1 MTVRAW
7 SSNARNSTAP
17 ATPAASSTRWPASAP
32 IKTAASSMPRNTT
45 RAMPNAAA
53 PRPSP
58 IASAM
63 RPRRPR
69 VSSHRRRSKYM
80 SAPLLFDAALEPF
93 RLQRARIGDI
103 DRQMLGR
110 LRGGGHQAYALGRLE
125 AVPGALRHNDQHPG
139 PELMRLLPVVND
151 DVQFC
156 RPLDDLHQL
165 VAVRVPLPGAVA
177 GKLRGEDVAVA
188 ERGQRRE
195 RAARAALLF
204 QHVGAAI
211 AQHRQLPRFVRD
223 IDNRDHR
230 PLHYWSFRHWSFWG
244 LLRDNSTRRFR
255 PAANR
260 RACFTEA
267 LFYGGK
273 PCIAC

>member
-58 IASAM
+58 IASAT

-69 VSSHRRRSKYM
+69 VSSQRRRSKYM
-80 SAPLLFDAALEPF
+80 SAPFLFDAALEPF
-93 RLQRARIGDI
+93 RLQRARVGDI

-110 LRGGGHQAYALGRLE
+110 LRGGGHQAHALGRLE
-125 AVPGALRHNDQHPG
+125 PVPYALRHDDQHPG
-139 PELMRLLPVVND
+139 PELVRLRLIIDD
-151 DVQFC
+151 DVQLG

-165 VAVRVPLPGAVA
+165 VAVRVPFPGAVA
-177 GKLRGEDVAVA
+177 GKFRGEDIAVA
-188 ERGQRRE
+188 ERRQRRE
-195 RAARAALLF
+195 RAARAPLGL
-204 QHVGAAI
+204 QHIGPAV
-211 AQHRQLPRFVRD
+211 AQHGELFRFARN

-230 PLHYWSFRHWSFWG
+230 PLHHWFFWG
-244 LLRDNSTRRFR
+244 LLRDNSTRR
-255 PAANR
+255 
-260 RACFTEA
+260 
-267 LFYGGK
+267 
-273 PCIAC
+273 

>member
-1 MTVRAW
+1 MPFSCAITVRAW
-7 SSNARNSTAP
+7 SSNARNSTAA

-58 IASAM
+58 IASAT

-69 VSSHRRRSKYM
+69 VSSQRRRSKYI

-110 LRGGGHQAYALGRLE
+110 LRGGGHQAHALGRLE
-125 AVPGALRHNDQHPG
+125 AMPGALRHDDQHPG
-139 PELMRLLPVVND
+139 PELMRLLLVVDD
-151 DVQFC
+151 DVQLG

-165 VAVRVPLPGAVA
+165 VAVRMPFPGAVA
-177 GKLRGEDVAVA
+177 GKFRGEDVAVA
-188 ERGQRRE
+188 ERRQRRE
-195 RAARAALLF
+195 SAALATFGL
-204 QHVGAAI
+204 QHVGPAV
-211 AQHRQLPRFVRD
+211 AQQLKLFRFTPD

-230 PLHYWSFRHWSFWG
+230 
-244 LLRDNSTRRFR
+244 
-255 PAANR
+255 
-260 RACFTEA
+260 
-267 LFYGGK
+267 
-273 PCIAC
+273 